1 MIDAPHKEDGQT
13 RSTEV
18 GVGDNLFVSRG
29 DNIPAAYRFSKR
41 QHLQKDVEVIHFEAH
56 KTHLPSSQSM
66 VNFLRTSINLS
77 SPVSQRPW
85 FVTRKMACLPKP
97 KNIPQIHAT
106 PAVHSEMA
114 TLKVA
119 ELNGRLSKQHAGTL
133 DIVTRRDVVGNG

>member
-13 RSTEV
+13 RSIEV
-18 GVGDNLFVSRG
+18 GVGDNLFVSHG
-29 DNIPAAYRFSKR
+29 DKIPAAYRFSKR

-56 KTHLPSSQSM
+56 KTHPPSSQST

-77 SPVSQRPW
+77 YPVSQRPW

-119 ELNGRLSKQHAGTL
+119 ELNDHLSKQHAGTL
-133 DIVTRRDVVGNG
+133 DIVTRSDVVGNG